1 MERNIL
7 TMEQESTK
15 HYQPRPLTAEQQ
27 SKLGKTILAM
37 QPQK

>member
-1 MERNIL
+1 
-7 TMEQESTK
+7 MEQESTK

-27 SKLGKTILAM
+27 SKIGKTILAM